1 MRGHSN
7 ASQDFLVKRIQKELV
22 LFNSDIPPF
31 CSAHP
36 ESEKNLK
43 KWKAFIEGPTGTV
56 YEGGRFELSIV
67 FPDDYPFKA
76 PTIKFITKIYHCNI
90 SKKGNICV
98 DTLKDAWN
106 PSLTISKVLLS
117 IVSLLNEPNPD
128 DPLEPKIA
136 KEYKEDRQRHDQTA
150 RKWIQQYAS
159 NTKPKE

>member
-67 FPDDYPFKA
+67 FPDDYPFKG
-76 PTIKFITKIYHCNI
+76 K
-90 SKKGNICV
+90 S
-98 DTLKDAWN
+98 
-106 PSLTISKVLLS
+106 
-117 IVSLLNEPNPD
+117 
-128 DPLEPKIA
+128 
-136 KEYKEDRQRHDQTA
+136 
-150 RKWIQQYAS
+150 
-159 NTKPKE
+159 

>member
-1 MRGHSN
+1 MKGSSN
-7 ASQDFLVKRIQKELV
+7 TSSQDFLFKRIQKELV
-22 LFNSDIPPF
+22 LFNSDVPPY
-31 CSAHP
+31 CSACP

-43 KWKAFIEGPTGTV
+43 KWKAWIEGPKGTV
-56 YEGGRFELSIV
+56 YEGGKFELSIV

-76 PTIKFITKIYHCNI
+76 PSIKFITKIYHCNI

-117 IVSLLNEPNPD
+117 IVSLLSEPNPD

-136 KEYKEDRQRHDQTA
+136 KEFKENRQSHDLTA
-150 RKWIQQYAS
+150 TKWTQMYARS
-159 NTKPKE
+159 NVE